1 MDQKLL
7 IAIVHTANG
16 AEDTCTR
23 SRLDVT
29 RVQLILTVFVL
40 RIQVHDAL
48 PCEVWSSSAFP
59 VSNHIDSGVLVLY
72 LHCVAMLT
80 TDVYPDVFL
89 LSGIFPFGV
98 KLSLLGRLLSDDEA
112 EMKRMKTYL
121 LRGHNG
127 RRVPEEEIFH
137 GLIYTVLDPSRDG
150 RVDDE
155 QHRWS
160 KDGWYCL
167 RCIKDLYRQRFMAW
181 WRQTKEIG
189 TLPAFVSA
197 YSHPMCLR
205 SDCWDPVKL

>member
-1 MDQKLL
+1 
-7 IAIVHTANG
+7 
-16 AEDTCTR
+16 
-23 SRLDVT
+23 
-29 RVQLILTVFVL
+29 
-40 RIQVHDAL
+40 
-48 PCEVWSSSAFP
+48 
-59 VSNHIDSGVLVLY
+59 
-72 LHCVAMLT
+72 MLT

-137 GLIYTVLDPSRDG
+137 GLIDTVLDPSRDG

-197 YSHPMCLR
+197 YSASVLTVGIQLSCRGFSSVHFR
-205 SDCWDPVKL
+205 SYQVLVAYLCPSGR